1 MDKPLC
7 SIIVPIFN
15 VQALLP
21 RCIESLINQ
30 EYENIEIILVNDGS
44 TDNCETICRKYEKKD
59 SRIKVITK
67 LNGGL
72 SSARNAGIDIAKG
85 DILFFVDS
93 DDYVTADFC
102 STAVQE
108 YISKKADIVVFGFNT
123 IFVDQGKTKKRHANA
138 SSFLTKKEAF
148 MGILIDGYINNLAW
162 NKAYKRELFDTV
174 RYPNGKVFEDVFT
187 TYKLINKADRIY
199 ITDKIT
205 YNYELR
211 GGSISNKWWN
221 SDKKIND
228 FFYGRFEQLQFFKN
242 NDHSLLKY
250 SYATTGFVAIM
261 ADTFLKEKNKDVI
274 EFLISEKVYLIHSA
288 FPYSILFR
296 LWYWLPAFSKKVLKM
311 IFK

>member
-1 MDKPLC
+1 MYYPLC
-7 SIIVPIFN
+7 SIIVPIYN
-15 VQALLP
+15 VQTLLP
-21 RCIESLINQ
+21 RCIESLICQ
-30 EYENIEIILVNDGS
+30 QYENIEIILVNDGS
-44 TDNCETICRKYEKKD
+44 TDNCETICREYEKKD

-67 LNGGL
+67 NNGGL

-85 DILFFVDS
+85 DIFLFVDS
-93 DDYVTADFC
+93 DDYVTDDFC
-102 STAVQE
+102 STVVQE
-108 YISKKADIVVFGFNT
+108 FISKKADMVVFGFNT
-123 IFVDQGKTKKRHANA
+123 IFVDKGKIRKRHSKA
-138 SSFLTKKEAF
+138 SSFLTKKEAY
-148 MGILIDGYINNLAW
+148 MGTLIDGYINNLAW

-187 TYKLINKADRIY
+187 TYKLIDKAEKIF
-199 ITDKIT
+199 ISDKIT

-211 GGSISNKWWN
+211 GGSLSNKWWN

-250 SYATTGFVAIM
+250 SYATTGFVAII
-261 ADTFLKEKNKDVI
+261 AATFLKEENKDAN
-274 EFLISEKVYLIHSA
+274 EFLKSEKNNLIHSA

-296 LWYWLPAFSKKVLKM
+296 LWYWLPSFQKKVLKM